1 MKPTPIRIRLTAWY
15 LAVIFGSLA
24 LYSIGMYFGLQKAIE
39 DTIDNQLQV
48 RSDNIKQ
55 FLLSNPLQQ
64 PAAAPQLL
72 PKVSGLGSGDELY
85 QVTDAKG
92 AMLYQSSA
100 MRELDVPLDT
110 TQLRHHYRHH
120 RDDGD
125 FTTYYHRQGD
135 VRVLASK
142 MQIGSTE
149 YRVQVATIVS
159 PLYEVLELFRVWAW
173 TGLPLIVCLAGLGG
187 HWLSGR
193 AMKPIHH
200 LVLAM
205 REISERN
212 LSRRL
217 EVPAAQDELREL
229 TETMNAMLQRL
240 ESAFTRITRFTSDAS
255 HELRTP
261 ITVIRTTSEVILER
275 DRSILQYKEMVAQIL
290 RESES
295 TSALIEQLLTL
306 ARADADTARLS
317 LERMDL
323 RGLGE
328 ELNASSRTL
337 AESYDIRW
345 SSDLPQD
352 SIFVL
357 ADRPH
362 LRRLV
367 LILIDNAF
375 RYTEKG
381 GAVRLRLA
389 VEGQEAVI
397 EVTDTGIGIPSQELT
412 QIFDRF
418 YRGSNARFF
427 APDGTGLGLSIAQWI
442 ASAHG
447 GILLAQSTV
456 GSGTSML
463 VRLPA
468 SEMDGE

>member
-1 MKPTPIRIRLTAWY
+1 MKPPPIRVRLTTWY
-15 LAVIFGSLA
+15 LAVIFGALA
-24 LYSIGMYFGLQKAIE
+24 LYSIGMYFGLQRAIE
-39 DTIDNQLQV
+39 DTIDNQLEV

-55 FLLSNPLQQ
+55 FLQSNPLQQ

-72 PKVSGLGSGDELY
+72 PQASGLGPGDGLY

-92 AMLYQSSA
+92 TVFYQSPA
-100 MRELDVPLDT
+100 MRELDVPLDIM
-110 TQLRHHYRHH
+110 QLRHHYRHH
-120 RDDGD
+120 RDDGN
-125 FTTYYHRQGD
+125 FTTYYRRQGD

-142 MQIGSTE
+142 VQIGSTE
-149 YRVQVATIVS
+149 YRVQIATIVS
-159 PLYEVLELFRVWAW
+159 PLYEVLRLFRVWAW
-173 TGLPLIVCLAGLGG
+173 TGLPLIVCVAGLGG
-187 HWLSGR
+187 YWLSGR
-193 AMKPIHH
+193 AMQPIHH
-200 LVLAM
+200 LVLST

-261 ITVIRTTSEVILER
+261 IAVIRTTSEVILER

-306 ARADADTARLS
+306 ARADADTAQLS

-323 RGLGE
+323 RELVE
-328 ELNASSRTL
+328 ELNAGSRTL
-337 AESYDIRW
+337 AESHNIRW
-345 SSDLPQD
+345 SLDISEGP
-352 SIFVL
+352 IFVL
-357 ADRPH
+357 GDRPH
-362 LRRLV
+362 LRRLL
-367 LILIDNAF
+367 LILIENAC

-381 GAVRLRLA
+381 GLVRLRLSA
-389 VEGQEAVI
+389 ERQEAVI
-397 EVTDTGIGIPSQELT
+397 EVTDTGIGIPSDELT

-442 ASAHG
+442 TTVHG
-447 GILLAQSTV
+447 GILLAQSTI

-463 VRLPA
+463 VRIPT
-468 SEMDGE
+468 ST